1 MSFNSSLSPNA
12 VKTALDDVFY
22 QGHNYQLMP
31 GYVDATSGAV
41 FIQESTDRS
50 AEIMENFKGSGLWD
64 QIAEEQEITK
74 GNPRVTGQ
82 KTFSVVK
89 FAKDIII
96 PDEYFQDEQHA
107 SYEKMTRNHGENAR
121 NTRDRNAFA
130 VFRNG
135 FSTALS
141 YDGTAL
147 FSDSHVNLGGYTV
160 DNLVSGALSESTL
173 NDAINQLLEMKAQ
186 DGVIGGCIPKT
197 LLVPPKL
204 AKLAFEITQSELR
217 SGTANN
223 DLNFYST
230 KYGIQVA
237 VSQWLGAA
245 AGGSDTAWYLLSDK
259 HTVMRFVRQ
268 SLSTYVVEPKY
279 VGNDSWKYGG
289 KFREVVG
296 ALSFEGLVGSL
307 GT

>member
-1 MSFNSSLSPNA
+1 MHESLSPNV

-22 QGHNYQLMP
+22 QGHNFQLMP
-31 GYVDATSGAV
+31 GYVDATSSSIFA
-41 FIQESTDRS
+41 QESTDRA
-50 AEIMENFKGSGLWD
+50 AEILENFKGSGLWD
-64 QIAEEQEITK
+64 LTPELGEIPK
-74 GNPRVTGQ
+74 GHPRVNGQ

-89 FAKDIII
+89 YSKEIEIS
-96 PDEYFQDEQHA
+96 DEFFQDEQH
-107 SYEKMTRNHGENAR
+107 SVYEKMVRNHGENAR

-135 FSTALS
+135 FTTALS
-141 YDGTAL
+141 YDAVAL
-147 FSDSHVNLGGYTV
+147 FSDSHTNLGGYTV

-173 NDAINQLLEMKAQ
+173 NDAITQLLEMKSQ
-186 DGVIGGCIPKT
+186 DGVIGGYIPKV

-204 AKLAFEITQSELR
+204 AKLAFEITESQLR

-223 DLNFYST
+223 DMNYYST

-245 AGGSDTAWYLLSDK
+245 AGGSDTAWFLLSDK
-259 HTVMRFVRQ
+259 HSIMRFVRQ
-268 SLSTYVVEPKY
+268 TLQTWVVEPKY
-279 VGNDSWKYGG
+279 SGVDAWKYGG

-296 ALSFEGLVGSL
+296 ALSFEGIVASL